1 MAIER
6 SAADIDVRH
15 SDDERVSIRIKQGW
29 MDTSIE
35 LDAKDAMRLSRAI
48 TSNAILAILHREE
61 SNE

>member
-48 TSNAILAILHREE
+48 TSNAIMTMLHREE
-61 SNE
+61 A